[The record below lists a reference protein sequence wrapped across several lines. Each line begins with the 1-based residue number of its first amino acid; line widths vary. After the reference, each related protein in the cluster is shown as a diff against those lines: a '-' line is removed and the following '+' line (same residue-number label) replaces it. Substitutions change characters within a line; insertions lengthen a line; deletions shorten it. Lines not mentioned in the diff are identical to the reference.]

1 MASVNAVM
9 TPNPAACEA
18 NTTVREVA
26 RLMRDNDCGEIPVV
40 DAQGKPIGVV
50 TDRDICLRVVANGGD
65 GSTTAGDAMSAP
77 VRTVQAD
84 SSLRDCVTL
93 MENARIRRVPV
104 VDGDG
109 KLTGIVA
116 LADIVLAGRNKE
128 TAKVIKEVSAPAT
141 N

>member
-1 MASVNAVM
+1 MASVNTVM
-9 TPNPAACEA
+9 TPNPAACMA
-18 NTTVREVA
+18 NTSVREVA
-26 RLMRDNDCGEIPVV
+26 RLMLDNDCGEIPVV

-65 GSTTAGDAMSAP
+65 GSATAADAMSAP

-116 LADIVLAGRNKE
+116 LADIVLAGKNKE
-128 TAKVIKEVSAPAT
+128 SAKVVKEVSTPA

>member
-1 MASVNAVM
+1 M
-9 TPNPAACEA
+9 TPNPAACDA
-18 NTTVREVA
+18 STPVRDVA
-26 RLMRDNDCGEIPVV
+26 RLMLDNDCGEIPIV
-40 DAQGKPIGVV
+40 DDQGRPVGVV

-65 GSTTAGDAMSAP
+65 GTVTAGDAMSAP
-77 VRTVQAD
+77 VRTVQMD

-116 LADIVLAGRNKE
+116 LADIALAGKDKE
-128 TAKVIKEVSAPAT
+128 TAKVVREVSAPVP

>member
-1 MASVNAVM
+1 MANVSTVM
-9 TPNPAACEA
+9 TPNPAACDA
-18 NTTVREVA
+18 STPVRDVA
-26 RLMRDNDCGEIPVV
+26 RLMLDNDCGEIPIV
-40 DAQGKPIGVV
+40 DDQGRPVGVV

-65 GSTTAGDAMSAP
+65 GTVTAGDAMSAP
-77 VRTVQAD
+77 VRTVQMD

-116 LADIVLAGRNKE
+116 LADIALAGKDKE
-128 TAKVIKEVSAPAT
+128 TAKVVREVSAPVP

>member
-1 MASVNAVM
+1 MNVESVM
-9 TPNPAACEA
+9 TPNPACCMAS
-18 NTTVREVA
+18 TPLRDVA
-26 RLMRDNDCGEIPVV
+26 RMMVDNDCGQIPVI
-40 DAQGKPIGVV
+40 DESQRPIGVV
-50 TDRDICLRVVANGGD
+50 TDRDICLRVVATGRD
-65 GSTTAGDAMSAP
+65 GSATAADAMSAP

-116 LADIVLAGRNKE
+116 LADIVLAGKNKDS
-128 TAKVIKEVSAPAT
+128 AKVVKEVSTPA

>member
-9 TPNPAACEA
+9 TPNPASCEA

-50 TDRDICLRVVANGGD
+50 TDRDICLRVVAHGGD
-65 GSTTAGDAMSAP
+65 GSTTAADAMSAP